1 MCTLDFLAHAVSSL
15 AQAQHEEVFS
25 LEGGAPV
32 SEAFCQLVD
41 RCRER
46 SLPIRKTV
54 WAGGGFRRDR
64 AVPRLWL
71 EARWLLPASFSDLI
85 ASISVPFH
93 TRRTAALGLR
103 WWLKVA
109 SAFHRIARPEDPGAR
124 PRRSVRFLL
133 GEEEPISP
141 RFPPGWYN
149 LSHAQRVEVSFP
161 KEGGVHL
168 EAGGILAPVLA
179 FFAQR
184 TADAKAQWVPPL
196 GRVRVACAGSRGE
209 LAAAEVLLAAAL
221 WWRFAGID
229 GVVAILGWFL
239 HSAPGLL
246 RKKSEAHPLTDVLAK
261 EAVESMV
268 VEAFLQGLW
277 PLASL
282 LGAGADAEE
291 EVAGW
296 CRELEAA
303 WRQVNPPAIGRFG
316 EIGDGLR
323 AGGAWRWPPP
333 LGERRSFLPN
343 AYYVA
348 MTSRE
353 QPCAWPRLAGLSRGL
368 SERLF
373 ALADGERT
381 LAEMALRLSVEFGL
395 EWESAVELLWRLTRD
410 GKLVPLQR
418 RLRPRTLLYFSYGS
432 CMSRPSFRETIP
444 KFELIG
450 EAVLKGY
457 RLGFTHR
464 SAVRGGGVADIVPEQ
479 GGEVRGILY
488 RISRAHLP
496 ELDEREGVSFGHYQR
511 EWVNV
516 EALGVRFEPVLT
528 YTVVNKAP
536 KDIRPSDEYAGLILD
551 GARGL
556 LSPEYVACLEA
567 SLERLGVEPEIPF

>member
-1 MCTLDFLAHAVSSL
+1 MCNLDFLAHAASSL
-15 AQAQHEEVFS
+15 AYAQHEEAFS
-25 LEGGAPV
+25 LEGAAPV
-32 SEAFCQLVD
+32 SEAMSQLVD
-41 RCRER
+41 CCRER
-46 SLPIRKTV
+46 GLPVRKTV
-54 WAGGGFRRDR
+54 WAGSGFRRDR

-71 EARWLLPASFSDLI
+71 EARWLLSTSFSDLI
-85 ASISVPFH
+85 ASVSVPFH
-93 TRRTAALGLR
+93 TRRAAALGLR

-109 SAFHRIARPEDPGAR
+109 SAFDKVARLAKPKVH
-124 PRRSVRFLL
+124 PRRSVRFLI
-133 GEEEPISP
+133 GEEEPASQL
-141 RFPPGWYN
+141 FPPGWYN
-149 LSHAQRVEVSFP
+149 PSLTQRVEVFFP
-161 KEGGVHL
+161 REGGVHL
-168 EAGGILAPVLA
+168 EAAGILAPVLA
-179 FFAQR
+179 FFAER
-184 TADAKAQWVPPL
+184 TTAAKARWVPPL
-196 GRVRVACAGSRGE
+196 GRVRIACTGPRGE

-221 WWRFAGID
+221 WWRFADID
-229 GVVAILGWFL
+229 GVVTILGWF
-239 HSAPGLL
+239 HQSAPGLI
-246 RKKSEAHPLTDVLAK
+246 RQKSEEHPLRAVLAK
-261 EAVESMV
+261 EAVQSMV

-277 PLASL
+277 PLAGL

-291 EVAGW
+291 EVSGW

-333 LGERRSFLPN
+333 LSERRSALPN
-343 AYYVA
+343 GYYVA
-348 MTSRE
+348 VISRE
-353 QPCAWPRLAGLSRGL
+353 QASAWPRLAGLSRGL

-410 GKLVPLQR
+410 GKLVRLQR

-496 ELDEREGVSFGHYQR
+496 ELDEREGVSFGHYLR